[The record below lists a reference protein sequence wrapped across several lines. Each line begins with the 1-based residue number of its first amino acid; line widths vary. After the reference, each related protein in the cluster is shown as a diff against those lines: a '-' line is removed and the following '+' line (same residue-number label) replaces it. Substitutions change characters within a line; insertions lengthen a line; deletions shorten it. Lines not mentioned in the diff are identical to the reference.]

1 MGFKCRQVE
10 SQLLERSKMVRINT
24 GPIDAGFYVCEFC
37 GRGEPA
43 GFGERPKDHVD
54 PLTARPCKGGSGQY
68 ALAHKYETDVVRV
81 RLSRPWTGVDVNV
94 TAQSVLY
101 AVLQAAAQ
109 ELQIARDNI
118 AGVADAFA
126 DGGATITLIDTVP
139 GGAGYARLI
148 NASLEQVLSRARRIV
163 SECECGE
170 ETSCYMCL
178 RTYSNQRLHDSLSR
192 GSAIAYLEGLWRSE
206 EERTASAEPKSGWEQ
221 VLDLCD
227 PAIAG
232 LVIALEG
239 EVPTPAVGLD
249 VGPQNDWQV
258 ELAWVDQALAVI
270 VDEDLERNHWLEQNG
285 WTVVSASPG
294 FHLESALEV
303 IRLNLVR

>member
-1 MGFKCRQVE
+1 
-10 SQLLERSKMVRINT
+10 
-24 GPIDAGFYVCEFC
+24 
-37 GRGEPA
+37 
-43 GFGERPKDHVD
+43 
-54 PLTARPCKGGSGQY
+54 
-68 ALAHKYETDVVRV
+68 
-81 RLSRPWTGVDVNV
+81 
-94 TAQSVLY
+94 
-101 AVLQAAAQ
+101 
-109 ELQIARDNI
+109 
-118 AGVADAFA
+118 
-126 DGGATITLIDTVP
+126 
-139 GGAGYARLI
+139 
-148 NASLEQVLSRARRIV
+148 
-163 SECECGE
+163 
-170 ETSCYMCL
+170 MCL

-206 EERTASAEPKSGWEQ
+206 EERAASAEPKSGWEQ